1 MICNNSTNQSCESLQ
16 ILVSSSQA
24 NFHFSVIYNNYALV
38 HTMKGCF
45 LAVVFKTGNTS
56 TTIFTWIFTLSQRKY
71 FLKNE
76 AKTIIKK
83 KNGLILIILKE
94 FV

>member
-1 MICNNSTNQSCESLQ
+1 
-16 ILVSSSQA
+16 
-24 NFHFSVIYNNYALV
+24 
-38 HTMKGCF
+38 MKGCF

-56 TTIFTWIFTLSQRKY
+56 TTVFTWVFTLRRRKY

-76 AKTIIKK
+76 AKTISKK